1 MLTPENRRNRQKTR
15 SCCAARSKGEPY
27 TNPGQVLG
35 LLLVLVASAC
45 DTADT
50 SPPSPASDPAAPP
63 ELVDMAAFNEA
74 FEVLRELQLEET
86 DEAMTVQPIVT
97 LGGDGTFLLAEPMEG
112 QVNVYGNDGRLRRV
126 MGGRGQGPGEFMLP
140 LRAHRTL
147 DGGIVVADLQL
158 ARLTFFPVSGEDPEI
173 VMSPITTVQGALD
186 LGEDRYLLTGM
197 LQSEGAPTLLH
208 IWDRRAGDLERSFLP
223 MGVPEESLGYALTFQ
238 GAFATLEA
246 DTIWAGWALSDTL
259 YKFSRQGDRL
269 EEIALPMV
277 RPMGTLPRAGERVP
291 DGDAGADAFDRFTQ
305 VLGVSVL
312 DDGNLVVTS
321 MQSRG
326 TDAVWD
332 LLIIDREG
340 RQLLGAPNMPQLL
353 AVEQDLFYFDD
364 PASVLPNRW
373 LVARWKGGLEP

>member
-1 MLTPENRRNRQKTR
+1 
-15 SCCAARSKGEPY
+15 
-27 TNPGQVLG
+27 
-35 LLLVLVASAC
+35 
-45 DTADT
+45 
-50 SPPSPASDPAAPP
+50 
-63 ELVDMAAFNEA
+63 
-74 FEVLRELQLEET
+74 
-86 DEAMTVQPIVT
+86 
-97 LGGDGTFLLAEPMEG
+97 
-112 QVNVYGNDGRLRRV
+112 
-126 MGGRGQGPGEFMLP
+126 MLP

>member
-1 MLTPENRRNRQKTR
+1 
-15 SCCAARSKGEPY
+15 
-27 TNPGQVLG
+27 
-35 LLLVLVASAC
+35 
-45 DTADT
+45 
-50 SPPSPASDPAAPP
+50 
-63 ELVDMAAFNEA
+63 MAAFNEA
-74 FEVLRELQLEET
+74 FDVIQELELEET
-86 DEAMTVQPIVT
+86 DQAMTVQPMVT
-97 LGGDGTFLLAEPMEG
+97 PGGDGTFLLAEPMEG
-112 QVNVYGNDGRLRRV
+112 QVNVYGNDGRLLRV
-126 MGGRGQGPGEFMLP
+126 VGGRGQGPGEFLFP
-140 LRAHRTL
+140 LSARRTL

-158 ARLTFFPVSGEDPEI
+158 ARLTFFAASGEDPEI

-186 LGEDRYLLTGM
+186 LGEDRYLLTGV
-197 LQSEGAPTLLH
+197 LQSEGAPSLLH
-208 IWDRRAGDLERSFLP
+208 IWNRGTGDIERSFLP
-223 MGVPEESLGYALTFQ
+223 MGVPEESLGYAITFQ

-269 EEIALPMV
+269 DEIPLPMV
-277 RPMGTLPRAGERVP
+277 RPMGTLPRAGESVP
-291 DGDAGADAFDRFTQ
+291 DADAGADAFDRFTQ
-305 VLGVSVL
+305 VLAMSVI

-326 TDAVWD
+326 MDAVWD

-353 AVEQDLFYFDD
+353 AVEEDLFYFDD